1 LTAGNRITNA
11 FTNSCSKKFGYAP
24 SDFLR
29 DTNIDIKTFVA
40 DRTLKED
47 HQKLFLRL
55 DNLVEAEQLAMEA
68 AGATTYECADIKDPI
83 FRQQEIK
90 TLKECP

>member
-1 LTAGNRITNA
+1 
-11 FTNSCSKKFGYAP
+11 
-24 SDFLR
+24 
-29 DTNIDIKTFVA
+29 
-40 DRTLKED
+40 LKEA
-47 HQKLFLRL
+47 HQKLFLRI
-55 DNLVEAEQLAMEA
+55 DNLVEAEQLAMET